1 MMLQKFNEADRTE
14 IVSALRPCLDI
25 PRWVNQIADARPFAS
40 VDELLAFAGRAAL
53 PFTDQEVDSALAH
66 HPRIGERA
74 AGDSSEARLSR
85 AEQEALGGTTP
96 AVAAALVEGNRSY
109 EEKFGRVFLIRAA
122 GRSKEEILEALQS
135 RISHSAAEENPIV
148 QQQLREIAVHRLEGM
163 MSE

>member
-25 PRWVNQIADARPFAS
+25 PRWVDQIADARPFSS
-40 VDELLAFAGRAAL
+40 VDDLLTFAGRAAL
-53 PFTDQEVDSALAH
+53 PFTDQEVESALAH

-96 AVAAALVEGNRSY
+96 AVAVALLEGNRSY

-122 GRSKEEILEALQS
+122 GRSKEEILEALQA

-148 QQQLREIAVHRLEGM
+148 QQQLREIAIHRLEGM

>member
-1 MMLQKFNEADRTE
+1 MMLQKFNEADRAE

-25 PRWVNQIADARPFAS
+25 PRWVDQIADARPFSS
-40 VDELLAFAGRAAL
+40 VDDLLTFAGRAAL
-53 PFTDQEVDSALAH
+53 PFTDQEVESALAH

-96 AVAAALVEGNRSY
+96 AVAAALLEGNRSY

-122 GRSKEEILEALQS
+122 GRSKQEILEALQA

-148 QQQLREIAVHRLEGM
+148 QQQLREIAIHRLEGM

>member
-1 MMLQKFNEADRTE
+1 MLLQEFNEAARSE

-25 PRWVNQIADARPFAS
+25 PRWVDQIADERPFS
-40 VDELLAFAGRAAL
+40 STRKLIAFARRAAS
-53 PFTDQEVDSALAH
+53 PFTAREVESALAH

-74 AGDSSEARLSR
+74 AGNGSEAQLSR
-85 AEQEALGGTTP
+85 TEQEALGAASS
-96 AVAAALVEGNRSY
+96 AVIAGLSEGNRSY

-122 GRSKEEILEALQS
+122 GRSNEEILEALQV
-135 RISHSAAEENPIV
+135 RISHTAAEEEQIV